1 MLTSETIAHLWRLWV
16 DMVGGLG
23 LPMDRQGAAIL
34 ALAVIFYGIGVAF
47 KKLVSRE

>member
-1 MLTSETIAHLWRLWV
+1 MLTAETISHLWRLWV
-16 DMVGGLG
+16 DLVAGFG

-34 ALAVIFYGIGVAF
+34 ALAAVFYGIGVAF